1 MEILKLLSHNILVE
15 EEKIVEN
22 EITNNEEAKDF
33 FNSIIDEVLKKETK
47 KSYKPRVSTTEVIS
61 IITRVLKDMDSNE
74 ELLENIPERL
84 LKYEIS
90 TQKDID
96 KLGTKIRKGCL
107 LQAYIKK
114 DGKN

>member
-47 KSYKPRVSTTEVIS
+47 NLINRESQQR
-61 IITRVLKDMDSNE
+61 
-74 ELLENIPERL
+74 
-84 LKYEIS
+84 
-90 TQKDID
+90 
-96 KLGTKIRKGCL
+96 KLYQL
-107 LQAYIKK
+107 LQEY
-114 DGKN
+114 

>member
-47 KSYKPRVSTTEVIS
+47 KSYKPRVLTTEVIS

-74 ELLENIPERL
+74 ELLENKKRR
-84 LKYEIS
+84 YN
-90 TQKDID
+90 
-96 KLGTKIRKGCL
+96 RKN
-107 LQAYIKK
+107 KK
-114 DGKN
+114 QN

>member
-47 KSYKPRVSTTEVIS
+47 KSYKPRVLTTEVIS

-74 ELLENIPERL
+74 ELL
-84 LKYEIS
+84 
-90 TQKDID
+90 
-96 KLGTKIRKGCL
+96 
-107 LQAYIKK
+107 
-114 DGKN
+114 